1 MTFPKI
7 DPRMVDFLFTPTVT
21 SVTAIKSDSLN
32 PDDYPIARLRDVT
45 FRDQEFEWLL
55 GDYTTRVAADVYNGR
70 YIKKDAVSAASGAW
84 VARPKAPTM
93 NTGPGGRFSSDT
105 WHSSEFDVPNVI
117 NTTDASPYLT
127 AMINLENIDKP
138 GYVQYSNGNFELF
151 SQLPERTYQC
161 TVRGKRNGGF
171 QDTIVRKRYTEFSS
185 VRGIFAFKDVGVTLE
200 DIAFAA
206 TDGVT
211 GGSAISMINDTGAL
225 GPGDLWF
232 DNVYVSCGDQIRQSL
247 YVDGQAAVGG
257 SPPDGG
263 LRNLA
268 GVNCSFFGAA
278 VCTMHFVSVK
288 HFFFTNTFSATSG
301 GTGPLVLRIFGAA
314 NNVSDDFL
322 ISGIVSGDAEL
333 NYAERGRITSPQI
346 GNVTGTNCA
355 NVVWDGKLMSGTTSG
370 IDVIRPVAA

>member
-1 MTFPKI
+1 M
-7 DPRMVDFLFTPTVT
+7 
-21 SVTAIKSDSLN
+21 
-32 PDDYPIARLRDVT
+32 
-45 FRDQEFEWLL
+45 L
-55 GDYTTRVAADVYNGR
+55 GNYATRVAANIYNGR
-70 YIKKDAVSAASGAW
+70 YIKGDAVSAAHGAW

-93 NTGPGGRFSSDT
+93 NTGPGGRFASDT
-105 WHSSEFDVPNVI
+105 WHSSEFDVPQRHQHHRRLAVSHG
-117 NTTDASPYLT
+117 DDQSGEHRQARLRS
-127 AMINLENIDKP
+127 
-138 GYVQYSNGNFELF
+138 VFQRELLGLV

-225 GPGDLWF
+225 GPGDAWF

-263 LRNLA
+263 LQYLA